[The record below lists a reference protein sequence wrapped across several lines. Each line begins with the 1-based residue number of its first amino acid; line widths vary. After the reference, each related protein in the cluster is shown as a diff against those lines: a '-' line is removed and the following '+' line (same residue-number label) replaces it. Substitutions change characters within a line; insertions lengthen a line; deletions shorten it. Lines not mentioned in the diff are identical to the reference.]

1 MEVIF
6 FQDVK
11 NVGKRGQI
19 RNVADGFARN
29 FLLPSKLATIATQAV
44 KDRFKHEQKEKEKAD
59 KRKKGELNEFIS
71 KLKGFK
77 IFFNEKASKEGTLFS
92 GISRKMIVHKI
103 KKEIGTEI
111 NENDIKLDKPLK
123 QVGEHSVKININNKD
138 YSIKIEIKQ

>member
-6 FQDVK
+6 LKDVK
-11 NVGKRGQI
+11 NVGKCGQI
-19 RNVADGFARN
+19 KNVADGFARN
-29 FLLPSKLATIATQAV
+29 FLLPGKLATIATQAV

-59 KRKKGELNEFIS
+59 KRKKSELNDFVS
-71 KLKGFK
+71 KLKGLK

-92 GISRKMIVHKI
+92 GISREMIVQKI

-111 NENDIKLDKPLK
+111 NKNDIRLEKPLK

-138 YSIKIEIKQ
+138 YSINIEVKQ

>member
-59 KRKKGELNEFIS
+59 KRKKANLMNLS
-71 KLKGFK
+71 Q
-77 IFFNEKASKEGTLFS
+77 S
-92 GISRKMIVHKI
+92 
-103 KKEIGTEI
+103 
-111 NENDIKLDKPLK
+111 
-123 QVGEHSVKININNKD
+123 
-138 YSIKIEIKQ
+138 